1 MPIDF
6 LSDDMIPNQASKM
19 QNMPRDFLQEEMS
32 PQEDLKTAAMYA
44 IPRVAT
50 DVGKGL
56 YEFGQKIPEYLSKG
70 KSEVPAAMGL
80 IKNDPL
86 RAGKQA
92 LAGISELG
100 QNVFNTPHDLVNY
113 FSQRLNLVPENINK
127 MVQMARMPANTENMI
142 NQTFGEAKEPGEALI
157 RGLPRNALNIL
168 GGAGAAKVLNPMRFT
183 SSGIAKNVLKEE
195 AKQVAS
201 HTNRYNQIW
210 KQADKSGFNHVPVD
224 ANILNKNLEVI
235 AKYKTPKEFNALK
248 EFIENPTLE
257 KAQRAQSDMGV
268 ISRALEKKSR
278 TSALLSEEKAI
289 YDAAKEA
296 EKHIESNMFKNFGG
310 ETNAKLKNQYDKLTK
325 SYRENVVPYRY
336 HPAIQAFK
344 NKEMT
349 APELV
354 NALSRGSF
362 AAKKGSK
369 HRALKVNKLISPMSI
384 LGTGGLLGYL
394 YNDLTGTK
402 TNQPPTQR

>member
-6 LSDDMIPNQASKM
+6 LAD
-19 QNMPRDFLQEEMS
+19 NMMPSQSQPQSMGRDFLQEDM
-32 PQEDLKTAAMYA
+32 PQRENLSISAMYA

-56 YEFGQKIPEYLSKG
+56 YQFAQNIPDYLSKG
-70 KSEVPAAMGL
+70 TTEVPAAINL
-80 IKNDPL
+80 IKNNPAQ
-86 RAGKQA
+86 AGKQA
-92 LAGISELG
+92 LAGVSELG
-100 QNVFNTPHDLVNY
+100 QNVFNAPHDLINY
-113 FSQRLNLVPENINK
+113 LSQRLNLVPEDINK
-127 MVQMARMPANTENMI
+127 MVQMGRMPANTENMI
-142 NQTFGEAKEPGEALI
+142 NQTFGEAKEPGEALL

-168 GGAGAAKVLNPMRFT
+168 GGAGAAKVLNPMRFS

-210 KQADKSGFNHVPVD
+210 KQADKTGFNQVPVD
-224 ANILNKNLEVI
+224 KGILNKNLDVI

-248 EFIENPTLE
+248 EFIESPTLE

-296 EKHIESNMFKNFGG
+296 EKHIEGNMFKNAGG

-362 AAKKGSK
+362 AAKKGGK
-369 HRALKVNKLISPMSI
+369 HLAIKVNKLLTPMSI

-402 TNQPPTQR
+402 NPPAPQR

>member
-6 LSDDMIPNQASKM
+6 LADDFISNKSQPQSMG
-19 QNMPRDFLQEEMS
+19 RDFLQEEM
-32 PQEDLKTAAMYA
+32 PQREDLKTAAMYA
-44 IPRVAT
+44 IPRIAT
-50 DVGKGL
+50 DIGKGA
-56 YEFGQKIPEYLSKG
+56 YQFAQNIPDYLSKG
-70 KSEVPAAMGL
+70 TSEVPAALNL
-80 IKNDPL
+80 IKNNPA

-92 LAGISELG
+92 LAGVSELG
-100 QNVFNTPHDLVNY
+100 QNVFNTPHDLINY

-127 MVQMARMPANTENMI
+127 MVQMGRMPSDTQNAI

-168 GGAGAAKVLNPMRFT
+168 GGAGAAKVLNPMRF
-183 SSGIAKNVLKEE
+183 SSGGIAKNILKEE
-195 AKQVAS
+195 AKQISS
-201 HTNRYNQIW
+201 HTNRYNNIW
-210 KQADKSGFNHVPVD
+210 KQADKSGFNQVPVD
-224 ANILNKNLEVI
+224 RNILNKNLSVI
-235 AKYKTPKEFNALK
+235 EKYKTPKEFNALK
-248 EFIENPTLE
+248 EFIQNPTLE
-257 KAQRAQSDMGV
+257 MAQRAQSDMGV

-296 EKHIESNMFKNFGG
+296 EKHIEGNMFKNGIG
-310 ETNAKLKNQYDKLTK
+310 ETNAKLKNQYDKLTN

-369 HRALKVNKLISPMSI
+369 HPALKVNKLLNPVTL

-402 TNQPPTQR
+402 ANPAQPQR